1 MSFGS
6 GVGGPDFSHC
16 WAGEQLF
23 PKPRAD
29 GGINT
34 VIQRG
39 FVNTK
44 NKQARRCVLEGHVQA
59 QLFRGQLA
67 DFGDFP
73 SLCPVQGAEVHFA
86 AISQDFRVWQK
97 WTWRLPVIL
106 NQRGGSPPGGMK
118 KKQGCVSRH
127 VYLIRPFGVGK
138 QTRWRRR
145 WIRQIP

>member
-59 QLFRGQLA
+59 QHFRGQLA

-106 NQRGGSPPGGMK
+106 NQRGVPPR
-118 KKQGCVSRH
+118 V
-127 VYLIRPFGVGK
+127 V
-138 QTRWRRR
+138 
-145 WIRQIP
+145 